1 MKYLLISL
9 LIFISVTSHSGEL
22 EKDLLISIT
31 DNNIEQ
37 FQKLLVL
44 GANPNYRDDNA
55 KPSTRPVV
63 MELAAIHDD
72 SIYLELA
79 IKHGG
84 HPDALDG
91 YKSKT
96 ILFESS
102 KHSKLNNVKVLI
114 KSGAK
119 INSLDGNNSTPLHIA
134 ISVKNYDIAYYLIK
148 SGASLSLQNKWGY
161 TPIDILNKFG
171 DAGVKKDSS
180 QYQWYLKV
188 IKLVGV

>member
-1 MKYLLISL
+1 
-9 LIFISVTSHSGEL
+9 VTSHSGEL

-37 FQKLLVL
+37 FEKLLAL
-44 GANPNYRDDNA
+44 GANPNYRDENA
-55 KPSTRPVV
+55 NPSTRPVV

-72 SIYLELA
+72 SIYLEVA

-84 HPDALDG
+84 HPDTLDG

-96 ILFESS
+96 ILFASS

-119 INSLDGNNSTPLHIA
+119 IDSLDGNNSTPLHIA

-161 TPIDILNKFG
+161 TAIDILNKFD
-171 DAGVKKDSS
+171 DAGVKKDSN